1 MEYDVFGLEVGVWV
15 IPVVFEGSHGLAGSH
30 YSVVDVVV
38 VCEIEGDEGSEVFK
52 MCGEI
57 NV

>member
-1 MEYDVFGLEVGVWV
+1 M
-15 IPVVFEGSHGLAGSH
+15 FEGSHGLAGSH

-57 NV
+57 DVRCTIF